1 MRDAVAEPPTTQLT
15 MIEGESD
22 MAASGPLVGY
32 KVIELA
38 GIGPNPMCA
47 MMLADMGAEVIRVDR
62 VTDAGL
68 GIAMDA
74 KFSVLDRGR
83 RSIAVDL
90 KQPAGVELVLRL
102 AASADALIEGFRPG
116 VTERLGLGPDE
127 CWKRNPKLVYGRVT
141 GWGQFGP
148 LAKAAG
154 HDVNYISLTG
164 AAYAIGKADA
174 PPTPPLNL
182 VGDFGGGGMLLAV
195 GVLAA
200 LLEAQ
205 KSGKGQVVDAAMTDG
220 ASILMAALYGMHAS
234 GLFTDEREANILDG
248 GAHFYDTYE
257 TKDGKYI
264 SIASIETKFYEE
276 FQQRTGFSDPG
287 NKDHRDRTRWA
298 SRAEDMKA
306 LFLTKTRDEWCAA
319 LEGTDVC
326 FGPVLSMSEA
336 PKHPHNV
343 ARQTFVEV
351 GGVTQPAP
359 APRFSR
365 TPGEIQ
371 KAPSKDGAD
380 TEAVLKDWGF
390 SADEIGKLKANRTV
404 T

>member
-1 MRDAVAEPPTTQLT
+1 
-15 MIEGESD
+15 

-102 AASADALIEGFRPG
+102 VAGADALIEGFRPG

-234 GLFTDEREANILDG
+234 GLFTDQREANILDG

-287 NKDHRDRTRWA
+287 NKDHKDRTRWA

-306 LFLTKTRDEWCAA
+306 LFLTKTRDEWCEV

-336 PKHPHNV
+336 PSHPHNV

-371 KAPSKDGAD
+371 KPPSKDGAD

-390 SADEIGKLKANRTV
+390 STDEIGKLKANRTV